1 MQHFMKLP
9 TGMGNSRHSNIL
21 IMNIH
26 SRIFMHGDSD
36 NRTVVVHLCSPA
48 TGKIMSTFSPFHMF
62 LWLRFTTA
70 QLSESK
76 NSCSTLIS
84 QSCCPARKVFLEL
97 WVLSEKKKKKSVFKD
112 YQWCK
117 KIEIWRKKLLPCE
130 RGHSGSSVI
139 KGNAALN
146 TRHWILLSKFKPYH
160 IAFSFAQQHS
170 KFIKIFSWE
179 SLIASFSFTQ
189 FFLPVCFS
197 KTSMVILGLIIGPHL
212 LGPFSLNKIQLGM
225 PAGPSCK
232 GKLTTPMRVLHD
244 MFIARPCTINCMD

>member
-1 MQHFMKLP
+1 MDIHAWWFWQLDSCCAFMFSSHWQNNVYLLSLPYVFVTKIHYCSAIRVQKLLFH
-9 TGMGNSRHSNIL
+9 TDLSELLSCQK
-21 IMNIH
+21 
-26 SRIFMHGDSD
+26 SIF
-36 NRTVVVHLCSPA
+36 RTVGS
-48 TGKIMSTFSPFHMF
+48 F
-62 LWLRFTTA
+62 R
-70 QLSESK
+70 E
-76 NSCSTLIS
+76 
-84 QSCCPARKVFLEL
+84 
-97 WVLSEKKKKKSVFKD
+97 KKKKSVFKD

-117 KIEIWRKKLLPCE
+117 KIETWRKKLLPCE

-160 IAFSFAQQHS
+160 IDFSFAQQHS

-179 SLIASFSFTQ
+179 SLISSFSFTQ